1 MGTNMTKL
9 KEIGIFNEI
18 DFHFAELMCELAGDK
33 GSDTLRLSAML
44 VSNITLG
51 NRHICIDLAEHAA
64 KKLNEYPESIG
75 KEFKAELES
84 ISFPATAAK
93 WREELLITNVV
104 GLEANQNQ
112 TKTPLVIDE
121 HNRLYIYRYWEYEH
135 KLAEII
141 RKKAKVKKTTA
152 PEAWGR
158 MMAEYSRDR
167 QNKNFEW
174 KIDEWQKLA
183 VFLALRNHFSVISG
197 GPGTG
202 KTTIAAAV
210 LSLIIEQ
217 AHDVENG
224 KIRIAVCAPTGK
236 AAVRIQESLE
246 KNLSTKAKEIIVGNG
261 FSELIKA
268 KTIHRLLGFIPGS
281 PYFTHNAENP
291 LSADVVVV
299 DEASMVPLPLMTKLF
314 KALGADTQLILLGDH
329 HQLAS
334 VESGAILAD
343 ICAATN
349 SEHFTK
355 EFMQE
360 FKQFSAKSGGSDESN
375 KPEESDNA
383 ATQCMVDT
391 AVALKNNYRSN
402 KKIAEISCLINAG
415 NATDAWKE
423 LTNGQNKS
431 ITILKPAGNAELKKA
446 LKKII
451 DETAYSSFHREQ
463 NVGAACN
470 SFNKFRILCSN
481 REGPYGVNN
490 INRLITEILADKADG
505 NNPNCSTNYKGRPV
519 IITEND
525 YTMNLFNGDTGIIWH
540 DEPVDSNGDKP
551 ELRAYFPQ
559 TGTNSFISFPVSRLP
574 AHDTAYAM
582 TIHKSQG
589 SGFERILMILPDIY
603 NPVLTREL
611 IYTGLTR
618 AEEAVQLMVN
628 QEVFEKAV
636 AACIKRDSGLQDRLK
651 EI

>member
-9 KEIGIFNEI
+9 KKPGIFNEM
-18 DFHFAELMCELAGDK
+18 DFHFAELMCGLAGDK

-51 NRHICIDLAEHAA
+51 NRHICIDLAEHAG
-64 KKLNEYPESIG
+64 KKLNEYLESTG
-75 KEFKAELES
+75 KEFKAEQES
-84 ISFPATAAK
+84 ISFPATAEK

-135 KLAEII
+135 ILAEII
-141 RKKAKVKKTTA
+141 REKAACININNPVT
-152 PEAWGR
+152 WGR
-158 MMAEYSRDR
+158 MMAEYSCDR
-167 QNKNFEW
+167 QTKNPEW

-217 AHDVENG
+217 AHVENR

-246 KNLSTKAKEIIVGNG
+246 NNLSTKAKEIIGDNG

-314 KALGADTQLILLGDH
+314 KALGAGTQLILLGDH

-349 SEHFTK
+349 AEHFTK

-360 FKQFSAKSGGSDESN
+360 FKQFSAESVGSDESN

-383 ATQCMVDT
+383 AAQCMVDT

-431 ITILKPAGNAELKKA
+431 ITILKPAENAELKKA

-451 DETAYSSFHREQ
+451 DETGYSSFHREK
-463 NVGAACN
+463 NVKDAYN

-490 INRLITEILADKADG
+490 INHLVTEILADKVEG
-505 NNPNCSTNYKGRPV
+505 NNPNCSINYKGRPV

-540 DEPVDSNGDKP
+540 DEQVDSNGDKP

-559 TGTNSFISFPVSRLP
+559 TGTDSFISFPVSRLP
-574 AHDTAYAM
+574 VHDTAYAM

-603 NPVLTREL
+603 NTVLTREL

-636 AACIKRDSGLQDRLK
+636 ATCIKRDSGLQYRLK